1 MPEGDVR
8 VDAVFEDLPTTYHV
22 TVVGGTPDKYEAKAG
37 ETITITAYEAADG
50 KKFSGW
56 TVTSN
61 ERFVAVELA
70 DATKATTTFVM
81 PEGDVRVDA
90 IFEDEVTPPAGNDD
104 NNNDGGGNLW
114 WLWLLIAVV
123 VVCGVVLFVILGKK
137 KKTQ

>member
-37 ETITITAYEAADG
+37 ETITITAFEAADG
-50 KKFSGW
+50 KKFGGW

-61 ERFVAVELA
+61 DMFVAVELA

-90 IFEDEVTPPAGNDD
+90 IFEDEVTPPAGDSD
-104 NNNDGGGNLW
+104 NNNDGGSNLW
-114 WLWLLIAVV
+114 WLWVLIAIVV
-123 VVCGVVLFVILGKK
+123 VGGGIAIFVFVKK
-137 KKTQ
+137 KKQQ